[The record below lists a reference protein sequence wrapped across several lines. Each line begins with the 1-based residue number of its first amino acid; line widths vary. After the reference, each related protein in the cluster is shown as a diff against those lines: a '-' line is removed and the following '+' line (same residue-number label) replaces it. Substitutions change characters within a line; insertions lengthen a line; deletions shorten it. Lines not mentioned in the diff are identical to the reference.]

1 MGCNVER
8 VLGEIG
14 QSLRPMREA
23 PRDGRGILG
32 KIASV
37 KTTSGKTAAGLVIC
51 YWDAEPLKLAGP
63 SWVEIHDAERG
74 YLDRYFAGWVDPAGL
89 KLWDYA
95 ALADLL
101 IAYIDDAHA
110 SGDTKTLQ
118 MLDRRL
124 TGRDETNRSRDNRPM

>member
-14 QSLRPMREA
+14 QSLRPMSEA

-32 KIASV
+32 N
-37 KTTSGKTAAGLVIC
+37 TAVGLMIC
-51 YWDAEPLKLAGP
+51 
-63 SWVEIHDAERG
+63 H
-74 YLDRYFAGWVDPAGL
+74 WVDPAKL

-110 SGDTKTLQ
+110 AGDTKALRI
-118 MLDRRL
+118 LDRRVM
-124 TGRDETNRSRDNRPM
+124 GRDGTN

>member
-8 VLGEIG
+8 VLEEIG
-14 QSLRPMREA
+14 QSLRPMSEA

-32 KIASV
+32 K
-37 KTTSGKTAAGLVIC
+37 TALGQTATGLVIC
-51 YWDAEPLKLAGP
+51 HWDAAPLKLAGP
-63 SWVEIHDAERG
+63 SWVETHDAERG

-124 TGRDETNRSRDNRPM
+124 TGREETNRSRDNRPT